1 MKSVLIFI
9 FLLGLAG
16 IHVLQEEVC
25 ELLPLVLL
33 KLCLVKADVKHR
45 NVQYVGSKS
54 ANLVKPVK
62 LINSLWLVICNSL
75 VCFFP

>member
-1 MKSVLIFI
+1 MLIFI
-9 FLLGLAG
+9 FLGLAG

-25 ELLPLVLL
+25 EFLPLVLL
-33 KLCLVKADVKHR
+33 KLYLVKADVKLR

-54 ANLVKPVK
+54 ANLVKSVK

-75 VCFFP
+75 VCFFSIM